1 MNRKKV
7 ERFKL
12 YNFCKHNG
20 KVCLLN
26 KYNKLSFQVGYN
38 ESLHLSNI
46 YLQNYKEF
54 VDSLFY
60 NANVRELIEK
70 EMHNEVVRFNRCKK
84 RLDKMFLNS
93 ENLFFIT
100 FTISN
105 KYYDNYV
112 NNYANFE
119 RYIKNALNGIN
130 TKDWCFNLDFGKQRD
145 RLHAHAVVSSDDE
158 LIDISL
164 LRKLYKIGNVDV
176 MKTYSDNSYAL
187 EKYLT
192 KFTNHSFKQTTLCR
206 VHYKRG

>member
-1 MNRKKV
+1 MNRKKI

-20 KVCLLN
+20 KVCLIN
-26 KYNKLSFQVGYN
+26 KYNKLAFQIGYN

-54 VDSLFY
+54 VDSLF
-60 NANVRELIEK
+60 NNIKVRDLIEK

-84 RLDKMFLNS
+84 RLDKMFLKS

-112 NNYANFE
+112 NNYSNYE
-119 RYIKNALNGIN
+119 RYIKNSLNGIN
-130 TKDWCFNLDFGKQRD
+130 TTDWCFNLDFGKQRD

-158 LIDISL
+158 LIDITK
-164 LRKLYKIGNVDV
+164 LRNIYRIGNVDV
-176 MKTYSDNSYAL
+176 MKT
-187 EKYLT
+187 
-192 KFTNHSFKQTTLCR
+192 
-206 VHYKRG
+206 